1 MTAAVNDSTVIL
13 VVEDNPADVVFFREA
28 MEASRTPSTLHVV
41 SDGGQAMRFLRRET
55 PFSDA
60 PRPDVIVLDLNLPVK
75 NGQEV
80 MREMASDP
88 ELNSLPVAVLTTS
101 TSEAWVCDI
110 YPQGRCMYFTKT
122 DDFKQLQ
129 DTVLKIVA
137 YGKTARTA

>member
-1 MTAAVNDSTVIL
+1 MSAVVNDSTVIL
-13 VVEDNPADVVFFREA
+13 MVEDNPADVVFFQEA
-28 MEASRTPSTLHVV
+28 MQASRAASTLHVV
-41 SDGGQAMRFLRRET
+41 GDGSQAMRFLRREA
-55 PFSDA
+55 PFSGA

-80 MREMASDP
+80 MRELASDP
-88 ELNSLPVAVLTTS
+88 ALNSVPVAILTTS

-110 YPQGRCMYFTKT
+110 YPPGRCVYFTKT

-129 DTVLKIVA
+129 DIVLQIVA